1 MVAQVIGAAI
11 TAGACRVLLPSGLV
25 VWEWYTPT
33 VPLDGC
39 GLHSIVKYVRTFE
52 PLLLPPPLYDKSA
65 QSPHVERIRPLS

>member
-33 VPLDGC
+33 VALDGC
-39 GLHSIVKYVRTFE
+39 GLPSIVKSARPFE
-52 PLLLPPPLYDKSA
+52 PLLLPLPLYDKSA
-65 QSPHVERIRPLS
+65 QSPHVERMRPLS